1 MFAWMFG
8 RQAELHQEV
17 AQLKKQVESLRA
29 KAFQAA
35 TDRDE
40 LAARMR
46 SIVRIASH
54 GLGER
59 IHFRLEGE
67 GQPAKECNR

>member
-1 MFAWMFG
+1 MSMFAWMYQ
-8 RQAELHQEV
+8 RNDELRLEV
-17 AQLKKQVESLRA
+17 EELKAKCESLRA
-29 KAFQAA
+29 KAFQSAA
-35 TDRDE
+35 DRDE

-59 IHFRLEGE
+59 VHWLE
-67 GQPAKECNR
+67 GQPAKECCK